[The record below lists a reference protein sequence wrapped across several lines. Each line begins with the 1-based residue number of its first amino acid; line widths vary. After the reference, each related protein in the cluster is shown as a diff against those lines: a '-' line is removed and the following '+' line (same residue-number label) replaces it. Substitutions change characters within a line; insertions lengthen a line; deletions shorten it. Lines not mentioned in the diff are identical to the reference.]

1 MVEFLLTPM
10 ADAFM
15 QVGVFVAALGAVFVW
30 LRWKHGDWLAT
41 TLHARGRLG
50 PLAGALLGVS
60 PGCAGALLV
69 MPLYA
74 RGKVSFGTVV
84 AALASTMGD
93 SSWIIIAADPA
104 AALGVHAVLFGTGLA
119 MGYLVDAL
127 GIAPRSRAAAELVP
141 AGPVRPRREG
151 PGAALDSALAAPTG
165 LATPAGLGRLGGALW
180 LAAAAAAVV
189 ALPVT
194 FQVVRTDELATLLGG
209 FDPYLVL
216 GATGTALA
224 MVMAVMG
231 AYRRRGGAAPTCH
244 GGRPASLAA
253 AMRDGA
259 HEIAAVVVWVTGA
272 YLAWQLV
279 QSISGF
285 DGSQLA
291 FAGVLG
297 VLAGALV
304 GLVPGCAAQI
314 MFTGLYVAGALPM
327 PALLAN
333 AVSQDGDALLP
344 LLALDRRAAVVAGA
358 VTTLPAVLVGGAAL
372 LVF

>member
-1 MVEFLLTPM
+1 MIEFLLTPM

-41 TLHARGRLG
+41 TLHAHGRLG

-74 RGKVSFGTVV
+74 RRKVSFGTVV

-93 SSWIIIAADPA
+93 SSWIIIAADPVV
-104 AALGVHAVLFGTGLA
+104 ALGVHAVLFGTGLA
-119 MGYLVDAL
+119 MGYAVDAL

-141 AGPVRPRREG
+141 TGPVRPRREG
-151 PGAALDSALAAPTG
+151 PGAALAPALAV
-165 LATPAGLGRLGGALW
+165 PAGVGRLGGALW
-180 LAAAAAAVV
+180 LTAAAAAVV

-194 FQVVRTDELATLLGG
+194 FQVVSANELAALLGG
-209 FDPYLVL
+209 FDPYLAL

-224 MVMAVMG
+224 VVMAVM
-231 AYRRRGGAAPTCH
+231 AASRRRGGAALTCH
-244 GGRPASLAA
+244 GARPASLAA

-344 LLALDRRAAVVAGA
+344 LLALDRRAAMVAGA